1 MTISRE
7 SNCSHDSKAAEQ
19 PRELAPGSTPMLH
32 NQPRLRSSESP
43 IVWDCFAH
51 GNRTSFVSPF
61 RQLLTGCGLPASF
74 AGWKIAIEK
83 VADMSELTYYVR
95 GMTGKPL
102 RWLHGEVK
110 TPSIDLEARREMG
123 MLLRELQDG
132 EMLAMP
138 HSRPMP
144 GIRPRRY
151 ELRVND
157 ETNTWRLLYRI
168 DADAILILE
177 MFAKKTRTTPQPVIR
192 DCRRR
197 LKLYDSNL

>member
-1 MTISRE
+1 M
-7 SNCSHDSKAAEQ
+7 
-19 PRELAPGSTPMLH
+19 
-32 NQPRLRSSESP
+32 
-43 IVWDCFAH
+43 
-51 GNRTSFVSPF
+51 
-61 RQLLTGCGLPASF
+61 GL
-74 AGWKIAIEK
+74 
-83 VADMSELTYYVR
+83 
-95 GMTGKPL
+95 
-102 RWLHGEVK
+102 
-110 TPSIDLEARREMG
+110 
-123 MLLRELQDG
+123 LLRQLQDG

-144 GIRPRRY
+144 SIGSRCH

-157 ETNTWRLLYRI
+157 ERNTWRLVYRI